1 MVDVAGG
8 CDDEGRGAVVGL
20 VVLPH
25 VRALDLTDRLG
36 RSADGTADRAVA
48 VDGQL
53 EGVVDRVRG

>member
-20 VVLPH
+20 VVLPYISSFH
-25 VRALDLTDRLG
+25 IADRLG
-36 RSADGTADRAVA
+36 RSADGATDRTIA

>member
-1 MVDVAGG
+1 M
-8 CDDEGRGAVVGL
+8 GL